1 MLLVNAN
8 RIDILTCMAPGGI
21 AGEIGVAEGFY
32 AGHLLTYLKP
42 AKLHLIDPWRFQAIP
57 DYVMDANNTSDEEG
71 DRRCEAVRK
80 MFAEPISSGVVEI
93 HRGLSTEV
101 VDTFP
106 DGYFDF
112 LHVDAIHTYEG
123 CLADLRAFDKK
134 VKRNGLITGHD
145 FQTIPIAKAHHNGVV
160 RAVNDFV
167 TETGYTFLALT
178 FEEAPTY
185 VIAKDP
191 DSPAA
196 MNFVAALAKRYLI
209 MAQIAN
215 AEQKAFEQVE
225 VPFAPQKYI
234 FSFN

>member
-1 MLLVNAN
+1 MLLINAN

-42 AKLHLIDPWRFQAIP
+42 AKLHLIDPWRFQTIP
-57 DYVMDANNTSDEEG
+57 DYVMDTNNTSDEEG
-71 DRRCEAVRK
+71 DRRHEHVRAK
-80 MFAEPISSGVVEI
+80 FAKQIGVGVVEI
-93 HRGLSTEV
+93 HRGLSTEL

-106 DGYFDF
+106 DNYFDF
-112 LHVDAIHTYEG
+112 IHVDAIHTYAG
-123 CLADLRAFDKK
+123 CLADLRAFDRK
-134 VKRNGLITGHD
+134 VKRTGFITGHD
-145 FQTIPIAKAHHNGVV
+145 YQTIPIAKAHHNGVV

-167 TETGYTFLALT
+167 AETGYEFLALT

-191 DSPAA
+191 DSAPAL
-196 MNFVAALAKRYLI
+196 NFIASLAKKYTV

-215 AEQKAFEQVE
+215 AEHKTFEQVE
-225 VPFAPQKYI
+225 VPFAPQKFI

>member
-1 MLLVNAN
+1 
-8 RIDILTCMAPGGI
+8 MAPGAV
-21 AGEIGVAEGFY
+21 AGEIGVAEAFY
-32 AGHLLTYLKP
+32 AGQLLSNLKP
-42 AKLHLIDPWRFQAIP
+42 ARLHLIDPWRFQAIP

-80 MFAEPISSGVVEI
+80 KFAEPISAGVVEI
-93 HRGLSTEV
+93 HRGLSTDV

-112 LHVDAIHTYEG
+112 LYVDAIHTYEG

-134 VKRNGLITGHD
+134 VKRNGLIAGHD
-145 FQTIPIAKAHHNGVV
+145 YQTIPIARAHHNGVV
-160 RAVNDFV
+160 KAVNDFV
-167 TETGYTFLALT
+167 AETGYTFLALT
-178 FEEAPTY
+178 FEESPTY

-191 DSPAA
+191 DSAVA
-196 MNFVAALAKRYLI
+196 MNFIAALVKKYMV

-215 AEQKAFEQVE
+215 AEHKAFEQVE